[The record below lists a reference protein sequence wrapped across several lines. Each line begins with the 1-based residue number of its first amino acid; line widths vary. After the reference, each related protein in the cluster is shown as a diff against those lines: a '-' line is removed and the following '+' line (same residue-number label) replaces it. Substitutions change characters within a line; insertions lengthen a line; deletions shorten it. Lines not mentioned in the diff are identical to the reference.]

1 MLSLLCM
8 LGMLS
13 LLGATIV
20 RGERAHH
27 EIPQAR
33 DLFALGVAYRF
44 VEQHTKCGHR

>member
-1 MLSLLCM
+1 MLSL
-8 LGMLS
+8 LS